1 MVVEFRSASWWTER
15 IAIPPRLRA
24 RAGPVK
30 VVVDRP
36 QRFGTNVPAVVASD
50 LARLGDRAPARPQR
64 RHLGQKGLTASSQ
77 RFNYDYSEAEPAKSR
92 IRLRRSRA
100 RCPSPRIVSHGGLT
114 HAFPAGEKGMMLRA
128 LAHRRRY
135 VTMLES
141 L

>member
-77 RFNYDYSEAEPAKSR
+77 RFNYDYSEAELGEIANSVATLAREVPVTTDCVAW
-92 IRLRRSRA
+92 RA
-100 RCPSPRIVSHGGLT
+100 HSCLSCG
-114 HAFPAGEKGMMLRA
+114 
-128 LAHRRRY
+128 
-135 VTMLES
+135 
-141 L
+141 